1 MSAITIRVRTQLGTW
16 RVASIKPSDT
26 FANIRSRL
34 EEEHIVDLKGIP
46 FTADPSGS
54 QVYDDHITS
63 AEAKLTNGHMLYAMI
78 DETKVSVHDQ
88 STGHKKIKKD
98 GTIVNQD
105 VSSVFQSSGFRPGML
120 PLRSMKMHWTINE
133 FVSLDE
139 QFQYKIQAQK
149 ESNCKLLS
157 IDKASIENFQS
168 YMRNFDFNVMRVG
181 FLYGKFNEDT
191 SVSAELIY
199 EPPQETTDT
208 SFALLEDPREEI
220 VEGIAGMLGLTKV
233 GWIFSHPTRE
243 KGFHFSGA
251 EIMFAAEQQLEAAQ
265 GVGDTPFVTMK
276 LTIDETSQISV
287 EAYQV
292 SKQCM
297 EMVAE
302 GVVSPNAVNLG
313 AVDVNE
319 TFTAIVEGR
328 ESKEIDN
335 NFFLASTPIE
345 QFESQFLVVFFPRVN
360 RIDNMQTRD
369 DIKTQLQKVGKQGW
383 TFSDVLADFQLL
395 LYLCEF
401 MSIQDDLPRICKAIT
416 DREVPLDDGYQLL
429 IRSIAG
435 MD

>member
-1 MSAITIRVRTQLGTW
+1 
-16 RVASIKPSDT
+16 
-26 FANIRSRL
+26 
-34 EEEHIVDLKGIP
+34 
-46 FTADPSGS
+46 
-54 QVYDDHITS
+54 
-63 AEAKLTNGHMLYAMI
+63 
-78 DETKVSVHDQ
+78 
-88 STGHKKIKKD
+88 
-98 GTIVNQD
+98 
-105 VSSVFQSSGFRPGML
+105 
-120 PLRSMKMHWTINE
+120 
-133 FVSLDE
+133 
-139 QFQYKIQAQK
+139 
-149 ESNCKLLS
+149 
-157 IDKASIENFQS
+157 
-168 YMRNFDFNVMRVG
+168 
-181 FLYGKFNEDT
+181 
-191 SVSAELIY
+191 VSAELIY

-345 QFESQFLVVFFPRVN
+345 QFESQFLVSFFPRVN